1 MEEFERREDEEII
14 MVAVSFIVATI
25 GVWYYTKHMLKES
38 SRTNEEEDER
48 TYLRKSWIRTLI
60 CNANNCVEQLR
71 MNPQVF
77 KRLCDV
83 LCTRGGLVASR
94 NVTIEE
100 IVAMFLHILAHNVK
114 NRTSKTD
121 FYHSNETISRQFHKV
136 LQAVMKIGSLYIR
149 QEYTNPNER
158 DMEKWKWFEDAIGA
172 LDGTHIQLTIPL
184 EDQSRYRNRKGETS
198 TNVLGVCDA
207 NLRFS
212 YVLPGWEGSTSDSRV
227 LRDAL
232 HRPNGLK
239 LPSNK
244 YFLVDA
250 GYTNGAP
257 YRGTH
262 YHIKSWRENE
272 MNEDD
277 LLNDVDRELEDD
289 PVLEIENVDEERIT
303 TMRVTNEW
311 NNFRDD
317 LAMQM
322 WDEYRL

>member
-1 MEEFERREDEEII
+1 MVNDERDSRIQLKRTREEFERREDDDII
-14 MVAVSFIVATI
+14 MVVVSFIVAAI
-25 GVWYYTKHMLKES
+25 GAWYYTKHMLKES
-38 SRTNEEEDER
+38 SRTHEEEDER
-48 TYLRKSWIRTLI
+48 TYLRKSWIRNLI

-71 MNPQVF
+71 MNPQAF

-121 FYHSNETISRQFHKV
+121 FYRSNETISRQFHKV
-136 LQAVMKIGSLYIR
+136 LQAVMKIGSLYIK

-158 DMEKWKWFEDAIGA
+158 DIEKWKWFEDAIGA

-184 EDQSRYRNRKGETS
+184 EDQSRYRNRKGENS

-232 HRPNGLK
+232 RRPNGLK

-250 GYTNGAP
+250 GYTNGPGFLAP
-257 YRGTH
+257 YRGTR
-262 YHIKSWRENE
+262 YHIKSWRENGPR
-272 MNEDD
+272 NYK
-277 LLNDVDRELEDD
+277 ELFNQRHSSARNT
-289 PVLEIENVDEERIT
+289 I
-303 TMRVTNEW
+303 
-311 NNFRDD
+311 
-317 LAMQM
+317 
-322 WDEYRL
+322 